1 MKESYFDP
9 ALLHTKP
16 ASFDPKLKAS
26 LEVARNRLLVCLLF
40 FVFCLGIIVFR
51 LVELTLFTQAEDSL
65 LSRRNIDQGV
75 VTGRADVVDR
85 NGQLLATTISTSSVY
100 ANTTK
105 ILDVK
110 EATDKLATV
119 LPHLSREEI
128 NKRLSSGK
136 TFIWLARH
144 LTPSQQEQILRLGLP
159 GISFVRDQRRIY
171 PHGRLAAHVLGFTD
185 VDNRGI
191 SGIEK
196 GLEDRLSSSS
206 QPLQLAMDVR
216 VQHIVRDEL
225 LRGMREFGARGA
237 AGLVVDVKTGEVL
250 AMVSLPDFN
259 PNDPR
264 RASDD
269 ERFNKT
275 TLGVYE
281 FGSVLKVANTAMAL
295 ESGQINLNSRFDA
308 TQPLKVGRFKITDF
322 RGRNA
327 WLNVPEVLVYSSN
340 IAAAKMALLVGG
352 EGQRAFLR
360 KLGYMEAPQCELP
373 ESGAPII
380 PSPWGEA
387 TIITCSYGYG
397 LSFAPFQL
405 VKGIMTI
412 VSGVQRPL
420 TLLRRAEAPQAL
432 PRVISEE
439 TSKRMLQLMRF
450 VITHGTAGKANVPG
464 MFVAGKTGTAN
475 LRQGRGYQTDRVMTS
490 FVGVLGASSTEPR
503 YAFYTLL
510 DDPKRLPSTHGFNT
524 AGWNAAPV
532 GGRIIARV
540 GPLLGIY
547 PKADYQDT
555 IDPQYQTASFIVEKN
570 AH

>member
-9 ALLHTKP
+9 ALLLTKP
-16 ASFDPKLKAS
+16 ASFDPQLKAS
-26 LEVARNRLLVCLLF
+26 LEVARNRLLVAVLF
-40 FVFCLGIIVFR
+40 FIFCLGIIIFR
-51 LVELTLFTQAEDSL
+51 LVELTLLTEAEDAL
-65 LSRRNIDQGV
+65 LSRRQMEQGV
-75 VTGRADVVDR
+75 VTGRADIIDR
-85 NGQLLATTISTSSVY
+85 NGEMLATTITTSSVY
-100 ANTTK
+100 ANTAK
-105 ILDVK
+105 ILDVR
-110 EATDKLATV
+110 EAADKLAKV
-119 LPHLSREEI
+119 LTHVSHDELK
-128 NKRLSSGK
+128 KRLSSGK
-136 TFIWLARH
+136 TFIWIARH

-159 GISFVRDQRRIY
+159 GVSFVRDQRRIY

-206 QPLQLAMDVR
+206 QPLQLALDVR
-216 VQHIVRDEL
+216 VQHILRDEL
-225 LRGMREFGARGA
+225 LRGMSEFGARGA
-237 AGLVVDVKTGEVL
+237 AGLVVDVRSGEVV

-264 RASDD
+264 HATDD

-295 ESGQINLNSRFDA
+295 ESGLINLNSRFDA
-308 TQPLKVGRFKITDF
+308 TQPLKVGRFTITDF

-327 WLNVPEVLVYSSN
+327 WLNVPEVFVYSSN
-340 IAAAKMALLVGG
+340 IGAAKMALMVGG
-352 EGQRAFLR
+352 EGQRKFLR
-360 KLGYMEAPQCELP
+360 KLGYLEAPQSELP
-373 ESGAPII
+373 ESGAPLI
-380 PSPWGEA
+380 PSPWTES

-405 VKGIMTI
+405 VKGIIAI
-412 VSGVQRPL
+412 VRGLQVPL
-420 TLLRRAEAPQAL
+420 SLVRQAQLPQNL
-432 PRVISEE
+432 PRVLSAE
-439 TSKRMLQLMRF
+439 TSRRMLQLMRF
-450 VITHGTAGKANVPG
+450 VVTHGTAGKANVPG

-490 FVGVLGASSTEPR
+490 FVGVLGASPTDPR
-503 YAFYTLL
+503 YAIYTML
-510 DDPKRLPSTHGFNT
+510 DDPKRLASTHGFNT

-532 GGRIIARV
+532 GGRVIARM
-540 GPLLGIY
+540 GPVLGIY
-547 PKADYQDT
+547 PKQDYKDT
-555 IDPQYQTASFIVEKN
+555 IDPQYQNASFVVEKN